1 MTPEE
6 TILPFEDE
14 DDDVPSFPGE
24 DPSFEALDPGW
35 TDPGYWARF
44 QERTLALVE
53 PELVRRRRV
62 GERITV
68 SEVVT
73 SWSRALVPVAM
84 AAAAVAVTVLLAHP
98 EESGAP
104 ATQRASVAEAPVD
117 VEQSEEPAPPERSE
131 GLEDGRVAT
140 LDGGPLLTLDDSGP
154 AEMSVVLTAA
164 VEGF

>member
-6 TILPFEDE
+6 TILPFEEE
-14 DDDVPSFPGE
+14 DDGVPSFRGE

-53 PELVRRRRV
+53 PELVRRRRA

-73 SWSRALVPVAM
+73 SWSRAVVPMAM
-84 AAAAVAVTVLLAHP
+84 AAAAVAVTVLLSHP
-98 EESGAP
+98 EESGSP
-104 ATQRASVAEAPVD
+104 ATQRASVAEAPVE
-117 VEQSEEPAPPERSE
+117 VVQSEEPAPPEPSE
-131 GLEDGRVAT
+131 GPEEGTVAT
-140 LDGGPLLTLDDSGP
+140 IDGGPLLTLDDSDP
-154 AEMSVVLTAA
+154 AEVSVVLTAA